1 LLLVSVFISDTMN
14 WIFIGIQWM
23 FISVQIVGLYHQ
35 KQKNKKIDK
44 KIDNELNEW
53 KQKLRDSIK

>member
-1 LLLVSVFISDTMN
+1 MLLVSVFISDTMN